1 MYRRGRIKTEQTT
14 IRDGD
19 QMSNALKSKAHI
31 IVIGNEK
38 GGTGKSTLA
47 MHLAVKLL
55 LENFKVAVID
65 MDGRQG
71 SLTKYILNR
80 RNFCN
85 QKSLNLPTP
94 VHYVFEPLADESN
107 RAEIESLIT
116 ELDNKFDAVVIDTP
130 GSKNYLFELAHQYP
144 HTLITPIGDS
154 LVDLSAIADFSPDTG
169 EIIRAGHYAE
179 FVWDIKKKLAAQGL
193 PYLNWVVCGNKI
205 SPIRSNNKNVVFSK
219 LENLAKL
226 YGFRFTP
233 GLKDRVI
240 YKELFLD
247 GLTVL
252 DLSHTALHR
261 RMTLS
266 HLAAKTELSALA
278 EFIFP

>member
-1 MYRRGRIKTEQTT
+1 
-14 IRDGD
+14 
-19 QMSNALKSKAHI
+19 MSDISNSKAHI

-55 LENFKVAVID
+55 LENFKIAVID
-65 MDGRQG
+65 LDGRQG
-71 SLTKYILNR
+71 SLSKYIANR
-80 RNFCN
+80 RSFCAKN
-85 QKSLNLPTP
+85 NISLPTP
-94 VHYVFEPLADESN
+94 VHYIFEPLPDEAN
-107 RAEIESLIT
+107 RSEITDLIAELST
-116 ELDNKFDAVVIDTP
+116 KFDAVIIDTP

-144 HTLITPIGDS
+144 HTLITPITDS
-154 LVDLSAIADFSPDTG
+154 LVDLSAIADFDPDTG
-169 EIIRAGHYAE
+169 EILHAGHYAE
-179 FVWDIKKKLAAQGL
+179 FVWEAKKSLAAKGL

-205 SPIRSNNKNVVFSK
+205 SPIRSKNKNIVFAK

-252 DLSHTALHR
+252 DLTREELHR
-261 RMTLS
+261 RMTMS
-266 HLAAKTELSALA
+266 HLAAKMELTDLA

>member
-1 MYRRGRIKTEQTT
+1 
-14 IRDGD
+14 
-19 QMSNALKSKAHI
+19 MSDISNSKAHI

-47 MHLAVKLL
+47 LHLAVKLM
-55 LENFKVAVID
+55 LENFKIAVID
-65 MDGRQG
+65 LDGRQG
-71 SLTKYILNR
+71 SLSKYIANR
-80 RNFCN
+80 RKFCN
-85 QKSLNLPTP
+85 KNTINLPTP
-94 VHYVFEPLADESN
+94 VHYVFEPLPDKSN
-107 RAEIESLIT
+107 RQEVEKLIK
-116 ELDNKFDAVVIDTP
+116 ELSTKFDAVIIDTP

-154 LVDLSAIADFSPDTG
+154 LVDLAAIADFDTDTG
-169 EIIRAGHYAE
+169 EITHAGHYAE
-179 FVWDIKKKLAAQGL
+179 FVWDTKKKLAAKGL

-205 SPIRSNNKNVVFSK
+205 SPIRSNNKNIVFAK

-252 DLSHTALHR
+252 DLAREELRR
-261 RMTLS
+261 RMTIS
-266 HLAAKTELSALA
+266 HLAAKMELNNLA

>member
-1 MYRRGRIKTEQTT
+1 MTDST
-14 IRDGD
+14 
-19 QMSNALKSKAHI
+19 SKSHI

-38 GGTGKSTLA
+38 GGTGKSTIA
-47 MHLAVKLL
+47 MHIAVKLL
-55 LENFKVAVID
+55 QENFKVAVID
-65 MDGRQG
+65 LDGRQG
-71 SLTKYILNR
+71 SLSKYVTNR
-80 RNFCN
+80 RNFAS
-85 QKSLNLPTP
+85 KHHINLLSP
-94 VHYVFEPLADESN
+94 VHYIFEPIPNETNKQEIQDLILDLSN
-107 RAEIESLIT
+107 R
-116 ELDNKFDAVVIDTP
+116 FDAIIIDTP

-154 LVDLSAIADFSPDTG
+154 LIDLSVIADIDRDSG
-169 EIIRAGHYAE
+169 EIVNVGHYAD
-179 FVWDIKKKLAAQGL
+179 FVWETKKQLANKGL

-205 SPIRSNNKNVVFSK
+205 STIRSNNKDQVFAK
-219 LENLAKL
+219 LENLSKL

-252 DLSHTALHR
+252 DLSSTYLHR
-261 RMTLS
+261 RMTIS
-266 HLAAKTELSALA
+266 HLAAKIELNNLV